1 MAEDVQPTTEELLQH
16 RYDNE
21 YFTNGHSIK
30 LEPNTNHSSSEES
43 VESPLD
49 FSVKRKHDNDHL
61 DQSGKE
67 SGKVSPE
74 STNDSN
80 QENHK
85 EYHLEDT
92 KHNLSSNGLINHEED
107 NFEKGGQIGEPKPSM
122 LGDGNG
128 ASFSSLA
135 GMMSALQ
142 AGMVPTSSMLG
153 AFPAMAALMDPRYT
167 QSNNKSSRPFKSYPK
182 DALSMPFGG
191 YGVPG
196 FNAFQSVDNGVLQ
209 NMNINGEELMNVY
222 KQQIL
227 ALRDRSRRSVD
238 NISSPK
244 SNASST
250 SSHSSSSTSSNP
262 ENNHKNNNDNI
273 NNDVNNFQSPNNIHQ
288 NNNFNLESTQSLPVP
303 GGSSIVS
310 MQTQSRKRPR
320 SLPDSMKDEAYWDRR
335 RKNNEAAKRSRD
347 ARRAKEDEIAIRAAL
362 LEQENLKL
370 RVEVAA
376 LKTETAKLR
385 CILYNS

>member
-1 MAEDVQPTTEELLQH
+1 MAEDVQPTTEELLHH

-30 LEPNTNHSSSEES
+30 LEPSNNHSSSEES

-49 FSVKRKHDNDHL
+49 FSVKRKNDNDQN
-61 DQSGKE
+61 DNSGKE
-67 SGKVSPE
+67 SGKESPE
-74 STNDSN
+74 STFNSN
-80 QENHK
+80 HENNK
-85 EYHLEDT
+85 DYDLEDT
-92 KHNLSSNGLINHEED
+92 KHHLLSNGLINHED
-107 NFEKGGQIGEPKPSM
+107 DTFEKGGQIGEPKPSG

-209 NMNINGEELMNVY
+209 NMNINSEELMNVY

-238 NISSPK
+238 NIS
-244 SNASST
+244 
-250 SSHSSSSTSSNP
+250 
-262 ENNHKNNNDNI
+262 
-273 NNDVNNFQSPNNIHQ
+273 
-288 NNNFNLESTQSLPVP
+288 
-303 GGSSIVS
+303 GSSIVS

-362 LEQENLKL
+362 LEAGKS
-370 RVEVAA
+370 
-376 LKTETAKLR
+376 KTSSRSGSIKNRDSEIKMYF
-385 CILYNS
+385 I